1 MDAQITHL
9 RQLTAT
15 FKENLTLCAKD
26 ASVDAVHDVRT
37 GTRRLEALL
46 DTILRSARPVSRANQ
61 PAASMRPGNPR
72 PSPLEDAAE
81 RWLRLLKRIRRTAA
95 PVRDLDVHRKLL
107 EKLAGRPIKAD
118 IPAESPSQ
126 PSGDLIPQ
134 PDASQAPPAEQKL
147 SADQRLAALIER
159 QADDLDAWLKHTR
172 EDNAR
177 ALVKNAGKW
186 ASKLD
191 GHLASV
197 EQALC
202 SRLTRRASRPA
213 AVVALEAFA
222 RLAAHMQQ
230 LDAGNLHDF
239 RKGAKKARYMAEADG
254 DEEHAGMVGKALKKL
269 QDEIGDWHDWMVL
282 AEEAERALGDHGL
295 ELTARIE
302 QQRDE
307 HFITAMKTTERMRGR
322 LLGEW
327 QAATVRRRPVHVRPR
342 TRRPPSAAS

>member
-15 FKENLTLCAKD
+15 FKENLERCAKD

-37 GTRRLEALL
+37 GTRRLEAQL
-46 DTILRSARPVSRANQ
+46 DTILRAARPIPRANQ
-61 PAASMRPGNPR
+61 PTASTPPADPP
-72 PSPLEDAAE
+72 PSPLEDTAE
-81 RWLRLLKRIRRTAA
+81 RWLRLLKRIRRAAA

-107 EKLAGRPIKAD
+107 EKLAGKRTETD
-118 IPAESPSQ
+118 TPAPAPSPTAGE
-126 PSGDLIPQ
+126 PIPQ
-134 PDASQAPPAEQKL
+134 LDANQTPPAEAPAAEL
-147 SADQRLAALIER
+147 SIDEQLAALIER

-177 ALVKNAGKW
+177 ALVKNAAKW
-186 ASKLD
+186 AAKLD

-197 EQALC
+197 EQALR
-202 SRLTRRASRPA
+202 SRRPRRALRPA

-222 RLAAHMQQ
+222 RLSAHMQQ

-239 RKGAKKARYMAEADG
+239 RKGAKKARYMAEADR

-282 AEEAERALGDHGL
+282 AEESERALGDHGR

-302 QQRDE
+302 EQRDE

-322 LLGEW
+322 LMGEW
-327 QAATVRRRPVHVRPR
+327 QAATVHRRPSVRRRPS
-342 TRRPPSAAS
+342 TES

>member
-1 MDAQITHL
+1 
-9 RQLTAT
+9 
-15 FKENLTLCAKD
+15 
-26 ASVDAVHDVRT
+26 
-37 GTRRLEALL
+37 
-46 DTILRSARPVSRANQ
+46 
-61 PAASMRPGNPR
+61 
-72 PSPLEDAAE
+72 
-81 RWLRLLKRIRRTAA
+81 
-95 PVRDLDVHRKLL
+95 
-107 EKLAGRPIKAD
+107 
-118 IPAESPSQ
+118 
-126 PSGDLIPQ
+126 
-134 PDASQAPPAEQKL
+134 
-147 SADQRLAALIER
+147 
-159 QADDLDAWLKHTR
+159 
-172 EDNAR
+172 
-177 ALVKNAGKW
+177 
-186 ASKLD
+186 
-191 GHLASV
+191 
-197 EQALC
+197 
-202 SRLTRRASRPA
+202 
-213 AVVALEAFA
+213 
-222 RLAAHMQQ
+222 MQQ